1 MYFSGYKAVNG
12 VQLPHVISRGSG
24 GTVQEELE
32 IKGYKVNPNFKSN
45 TFVQDK

>member
-12 VQLPHVISRGSG
+12 VQLPHVISRGSS

-32 IKGYKVNPNFKSN
+32 IKGYKVNPSFKSN
-45 TFVQDK
+45 TFVQEK